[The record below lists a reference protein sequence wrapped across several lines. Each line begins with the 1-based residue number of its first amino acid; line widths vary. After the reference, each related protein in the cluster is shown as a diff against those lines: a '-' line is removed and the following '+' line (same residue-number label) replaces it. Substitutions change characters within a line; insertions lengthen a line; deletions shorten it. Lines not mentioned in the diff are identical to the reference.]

1 MYTDRR
7 EIDCQTP
14 VELNAAFD
22 GVNELWDIAVA
33 WVETRVC
40 VDDTDDGTRQGI
52 FTVSEC
58 LDEHFPQEEGEVGV
72 AVGCEPLSETGSCG

>member
-7 EIDCQTP
+7 KIDCQAP
-14 VELNAAFD
+14 VKLNAAFD
-22 GVNELWDIAVA
+22 GVDELWDIAMA
-33 WVETRVC
+33 RIEARVC
-40 VDDTDDGTRQGI
+40 VDDTNDGTRQGI

-72 AVGCEPLSETGSCG
+72 AVGRETLSETSS

>member
-7 EIDCQTP
+7 KVDCQTP
-14 VELNAAFD
+14 VELDAAFD

-33 WVETRVC
+33 WVEARVC

-58 LDEHFPQEEGEVGV
+58 LDEDFPQEEGEVCV
-72 AVGCEPLSETGSCG
+72 AVGRETLSETSS